1 MLLQEVK
8 KVWISNA
15 NIRTLSN
22 VIQANFIQVYKCWR
36 KVSKYKQYF
45 RYQISEIRLT
55 IKYGILH

>member
-1 MLLQEVK
+1 MLVQEVK

-22 VIQANFIQVYKCWR
+22 VIQANLIQVYKCWR

-45 RYQISEIRLT
+45 RDQIFEVRLT
-55 IKYGILH
+55 I